1 MEFFFE
7 MLLTALLALFCSFLL
22 ANLVSSAND
31 LGGNDPSSDDQ
42 SSEKPEI
49 IGVGGEFETEEE
61 VLSVKKMDARVMET
75 EMNLADE
82 NVELVVRFVNG
93 ADGVGEV
100 EDAATGNAETRK
112 DREEELVAFSTA
124 EAESTAVLS
133 PETNAIVE
141 EEMTSRGVQVE
152 KSDSAAEE
160 IGPELEEADESSGSV
175 SPEEKIVLQEQED
188 RSESTELGRSG
199 CVENEESRGDVVV
212 AEVED
217 EVRVEETNTVA
228 ETEIDTKGEGDD
240 EEKEELSIEE
250 DDDDDDD
257 DWEGIERSELEKS
270 FAAAANL
277 LEESGKSEDIG
288 AESKMDLYGLH
299 KIATEGPCREPQ
311 PMAVMVSARA
321 KWNAWQKLGNMSQED
336 AMEQYLA
343 LVSKEVPGLM
353 TGHTVGKMSEIE
365 TSLCLPP
372 NSGSLEDPTNLDT
385 TAVDESRKMGKGE
398 TSG

>member
-1 MEFFFE
+1 MEFMFFLE
-7 MLLTALLALFCSFLL
+7 MLLTALLAFLCSFLL
-22 ANLVSSAND
+22 ANLFSSAND
-31 LGGNDPSSDDQ
+31 PSSK
-42 SSEKPEI
+42 KPEI
-49 IGVGGEFETEEE
+49 IGVGDEFVTEE
-61 VLSVKKMDARVMET
+61 VPSVKKMDARVMDSDR
-75 EMNLADE
+75 NLSVVADE
-82 NVELVVRFVNG
+82 NVELVDRFVNG

-100 EDAATGNAETRK
+100 EEATTGNAESRK
-112 DREEELVAFSTA
+112 DREEELVIFTA
-124 EAESTAVLS
+124 ETESTAVVS
-133 PETNAIVE
+133 PENNAIVE
-141 EEMTSRGVQVE
+141 EMMISRGVQVE
-152 KSDSAAEE
+152 KSDSAEGIVTEREDSMVRTA
-160 IGPELEEADESSGSV
+160 GADGSV
-175 SPEEKIVLQEQED
+175 SPENVVAEEETVLEGEED
-188 RSESTELGRSG
+188 RSESTKIGRSG

-228 ETEIDTKGEGDD
+228 ETEIDTEGAD
-240 EEKEELSIEE
+240 EEKEELSIE
-250 DDDDDDD
+250 DDDD

-270 FAAAANL
+270 FAAVANL

-299 KIATEGPCREPQ
+299 KIATEGPCREAQ
-311 PMAVMVSARA
+311 PMAVMVFARA

-353 TGHTVGKMSEIE
+353 TGHTVGKMSETE
-365 TSLCLPP
+365 TSVCLPP

-385 TAVDESRKMGKGE
+385 TAVDESSKMGKGE

>member
-7 MLLTALLALFCSFLL
+7 MLLTALLALLCSFLL
-22 ANLVSSAND
+22 ANLVSSAAAD
-31 LGGNDPSSDDQ
+31 KGNDPSSDDQ

-49 IGVGGEFETEEE
+49 IGVGDEFVTEE
-61 VLSVKKMDARVMET
+61 VLSNKKMDARVMGSDR
-75 EMNLADE
+75 NLSVVADE
-82 NVELVVRFVNG
+82 NVELVDRFVNG
-93 ADGVGEV
+93 ADGVAEV

-112 DREEELVAFSTA
+112 DREEELVVFLTA
-124 EAESTAVLS
+124 EAESTAVIS
-133 PETNAIVE
+133 PENNAIVE
-141 EEMTSRGVQVE
+141 EEMMISRGE
-152 KSDSAAEE
+152 KEEESDSAEE
-160 IGPELEEADESSGSV
+160 IAAGREEADEYSGSV
-175 SPEEKIVLQEQED
+175 SPEEKIVLQERED

-199 CVENEESRGDVVV
+199 CVENEESGGDVVV

-228 ETEIDTKGEGDD
+228 ETEIDTEGADQ
-240 EEKEELSIEE
+240 EKEELSIEE

-277 LEESGKSEDIG
+277 LQKSGKSEDIG

-321 KWNAWQKLGNMSQED
+321 KWNAWQKLGNMSQEE
-336 AMEQYLA
+336 AIEQYLA

-353 TGHTVGKMSEIE
+353 TVGKMSETV
-365 TSLCLPP
+365 TSVCLPP
-372 NSGSLEDPTNLDT
+372 NSGTLEDPTNLDT

-398 TSG
+398 TSD